1 MIAQK
6 LVAGCRLLVAGK
18 TGRAFHQQPVT
29 SNQQLLRLLPL
40 LLLFVTGCSSNP
52 TPKPAVLSLRSFS
65 TGHTFDQT
73 FPRAYF
79 SQSDDGDREIIL
91 INDGFTAVKPTG
103 GPLQPVA
110 TLPLQQ
116 IMHFKILWSPLP
128 DTHTDAPSTTNAVI
142 DWTISS
148 ARPGVSGDSLHYR
161 GAGFVQID
169 GGSQRLTLTIRNATI
184 EPTAHTG
191 SLMDPLGTCA
201 INGHFT
207 ALRNDGLVNATVAD
221 LHAQPGSSPVE
232 AAAVMAPAD
241 AGPPPR
247 SPSAP

>member
-1 MIAQK
+1 MFK
-6 LVAGCRLLVAGK
+6 RGNRVAVREDSCPFVSIRVSALKAS
-18 TGRAFHQQPVT
+18 A
-29 SNQQLLRLLPL
+29 LLPL
-40 LLLFVTGCSSNP
+40 LVLFVAGCSSNP

-65 TGHTFDQT
+65 SGHTFAQS

-79 SQSDDGDREIIL
+79 SQSDDGDREIVL
-91 INDGFTAVKPTG
+91 INDGFAAVKPTG

-116 IMHFKILWSPLP
+116 IMHFKILWNPLP

-148 ARPGVSGDSLHYR
+148 ARPGIAGDSLHYR

-169 GGSQRLTLTIRNATI
+169 GSPERLTLTIRNATI

-201 INGHFT
+201 INGRFT

-221 LHAQPGSSPVE
+221 LHAQPTSPPVE
-232 AAAVMAPAD
+232 ASAEMAPTN